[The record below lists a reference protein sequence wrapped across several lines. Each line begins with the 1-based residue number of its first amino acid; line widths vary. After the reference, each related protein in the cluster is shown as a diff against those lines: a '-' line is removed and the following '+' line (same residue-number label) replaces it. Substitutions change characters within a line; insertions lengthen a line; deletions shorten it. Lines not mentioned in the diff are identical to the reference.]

1 MCPELNT
8 LALVFDPDGSV
19 FDPEDS
25 FGVVPFVDGK
35 PLFSD
40 WAGTALYADEVLCDP
55 SPLTSDLPHRV
66 VLRRCSCGSLDS
78 SASAVIWTDGP
89 VVRWTDWKVDL
100 PPENEDGPDPP
111 APPPLAFDRAEYE
124 RVVAEATARVPIEK
138 RTPPVHVR
146 PWESI
151 VRPGRT
157 GEPDPA
163 PYVRPDG
170 PAVLEAVRASIA
182 REVERVDDPV
192 AGVAGGDPSDS
203 AGWHSTTPSLRE
215 QSSIGR
221 PYYSAETW
229 RWFQLVD
236 LAYLDELVIVEFRWT
251 DPTTP
256 ELRYVFICHVD
267 QVPSAQAAGSIV
279 QGGRAQLAPG
289 WRERLGHRFLGADR
303 VLLWGH
309 NEQSQQIRDAASW
322 SL

>member
-1 MCPELNT
+1 MMCPELNT

-55 SPLTSDLPHRV
+55 SPLTSDLPHRA

-138 RTPPVHVR
+138 RTPRCSCPSLGERRQAR
-146 PWESI
+146 P
-151 VRPGRT
+151 PGR
-157 GEPDPA
+157 A
-163 PYVRPDG
+163 
-170 PAVLEAVRASIA
+170 
-182 REVERVDDPV
+182 
-192 AGVAGGDPSDS
+192 
-203 AGWHSTTPSLRE
+203 
-215 QSSIGR
+215 
-221 PYYSAETW
+221 
-229 RWFQLVD
+229 
-236 LAYLDELVIVEFRWT
+236 
-251 DPTTP
+251 
-256 ELRYVFICHVD
+256 
-267 QVPSAQAAGSIV
+267 
-279 QGGRAQLAPG
+279 
-289 WRERLGHRFLGADR
+289 
-303 VLLWGH
+303 
-309 NEQSQQIRDAASW
+309 
-322 SL
+322 